1 MLRMAQR
8 SENTRDHIIEIAE
21 KLLFEGGFSGTSL
34 NDIMNAADLT
44 KGAFF
49 HHFKGKDE
57 LAHAVLTRW
66 ADNDDDLVREFS
78 ARAESL
84 AETPLQEAII
94 FIKLFEEW
102 LTNLE
107 EPLSGCLFASFTYES
122 ARFDPAMHE
131 YIRDRLRIWM
141 GLYAPIFDRLA
152 RSYDAKAPDV
162 TGETITEMLAT
173 LFEGGL
179 LLTRAL
185 GDRLYLVRQLESF
198 RSYLTLLYG
207 DGEGG

>member
-1 MLRMAQR
+1 M
-8 SENTRDHIIEIAE
+8 
-21 KLLFEGGFSGTSL
+21 
-34 NDIMNAADLT
+34 
-44 KGAFF
+44 
-49 HHFKGKDE
+49 
-57 LAHAVLTRW
+57 HA
-66 ADNDDDLVREFS
+66 
-78 ARAESL
+78 
-84 AETPLQEAII
+84 
-94 FIKLFEEW
+94 
-102 LTNLE
+102 
-107 EPLSGCLFASFTYES
+107 
-122 ARFDPAMHE
+122 
-131 YIRDRLRIWM
+131 YIRERLGIWM